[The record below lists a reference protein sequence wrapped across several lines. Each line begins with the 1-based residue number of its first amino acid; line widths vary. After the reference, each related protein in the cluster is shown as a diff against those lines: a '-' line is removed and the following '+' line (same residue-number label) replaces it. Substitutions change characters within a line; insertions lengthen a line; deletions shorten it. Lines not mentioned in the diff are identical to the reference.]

1 LLLAGEVQPEPEVPV
16 VPEAPVE
23 PEETM
28 EPAVIEPEAA
38 EEPEKIE
45 PEAAAEPEA
54 MEPEVDMAETAEIT
68 VEETK
73 ETEVIAEEP
82 ISIHRGPM
90 PSWDAP
96 AVEQHL
102 VQESPAVE
110 EPQVFEEP
118 MLEVPDKENSTNV
131 IEDAA
136 KIPSSKLGEQSAM
149 HLSPVEGLAPKDVNV
164 QPMMQPMNV
173 QPMDFA

>member
-1 LLLAGEVQPEPEVPV
+1 
-16 VPEAPVE
+16 
-23 PEETM
+23 M

-45 PEAAAEPEA
+45 TEAAEPEAA

-73 ETEVIAEEP
+73 ETEVIAQEH
-82 ISIHRGPM
+82 ISIHREPM

-131 IEDAA
+131 IEAA
-136 KIPSSKLGEQSAM
+136 GKSPFSKLGEQSAM

-164 QPMMQPMNV
+164 QPMMQPMKV